1 MRCADSLGGQ
11 ARASRR
17 GIGLVE
23 VLVALTLLAS
33 VAAAGMTVRSR
44 LVRATAAGDQRQAA
58 VEAADAL
65 LTTWWLSA
73 EAGRAVPRRN
83 RGVVAGADG
92 LQWTTTTR
100 PMVLTRGG
108 LRPQTSQANPR
119 ARGGG
124 GAPMHQV
131 RLEIWATHPV
141 GGRQGGPVYA
151 VDVLL
156 PVIQGP
162 VQ

>member
-1 MRCADSLGGQ
+1 MRCADLSRCRT
-11 ARASRR
+11 RAPRR
-17 GIGLVE
+17 GIGLLE

-33 VAAAGMTVRSR
+33 VVAAGMVVRSR
-44 LVRATAAGDQRQAA
+44 LVRATAAGHQRQLA

-73 EAGRAVPRRN
+73 ESGRAVPRQD

-100 PMVLTRGG
+100 RMALTRGG
-108 LRPQTSQANPR
+108 LRRQHLGDSAR
-119 ARGGG
+119 AGG
-124 GAPMHQV
+124 GAPMDQV
-131 RLEIWATHPV
+131 RLEMWAMDPV
-141 GGRQGGPVYA
+141 GGRQSGPVYA

-156 PVIQGP
+156 PAIKGR

>member
-1 MRCADSLGGQ
+1 MRCVDVSRCHAC
-11 ARASRR
+11 ASRR
-17 GIGLVE
+17 GIGMLE

-33 VAAAGMTVRSR
+33 VAAAGMTVRNR
-44 LVRATAAGDQRQAA
+44 LVRATAAGHQRQLA

-73 EAGRAVPRRN
+73 EAGRAVPRQD

-92 LQWTTTTR
+92 LRWTTRTR
-100 PMVLTRGG
+100 RMVLTRGG
-108 LRPQTSQANPR
+108 LRRQHSGGEAPAE
-119 ARGGG
+119 AGG
-124 GAPMHQV
+124 GARMDQV
-131 RLEIWATHPV
+131 RLEMWAMNPV

-156 PVIQGP
+156 PAIKGR